1 MTVELGVS
9 RKGSAWV
16 FWPALV
22 AAIVGPLLAGLL
34 MRWMAFHFA
43 SGIAAF
49 VAWSVFGLIVGTHYP
64 PKYRLPVWLA
74 AVITGLGAG
83 LGVGVLT
90 YYFPWK

>member
-22 AAIVGPLLAGLL
+22 AGIVGPLLASLL

-49 VAWSVFGLIVGTHYP
+49 VTWFFFGLIVGRRYP
-64 PKYRLPVWLA
+64 PRYRVPVWLA
-74 AVITGLGAG
+74 ALLTGLAVG
-83 LGVGVLT
+83 LALGVLT